1 MNKRKSGL
9 QKIKN
14 FRDPPFR
21 TISKSNQNHNTP
33 RRSEKSMTMIKS
45 HEKSVFKR
53 LTLRQIDEAN
63 EKSKEVILQI
73 KEETMGRMKSP
84 YSNTY
89 TDGYLCEIVSREEY
103 EKKTQEGQIKELK
116 KKVEDLT
123 EENEQLFC
131 NLQNAERW
139 QKIENERAMKA
150 EKKIRDM
157 EAGFREL
164 ERIFGDLPPEIVSLY
179 DIPEIKD

>member
-1 MNKRKSGL
+1 
-9 QKIKN
+9 
-14 FRDPPFR
+14 
-21 TISKSNQNHNTP
+21 
-33 RRSEKSMTMIKS
+33 MTMKRS

-63 EKSKEVILQI
+63 EKSEKVILQI
-73 KEETMGRMKSP
+73 KEEAMGRVKSP

-89 TDGYLCEIVSREEY
+89 TDGYLCEVVNREEY
-103 EKKTQEGQIKELK
+103 EKETQEGQIKELK
-116 KKVEDLT
+116 KKIKELT

-139 QKIENERAMKA
+139 QKIENERAVKA

-164 ERIFGDLPPEIVSLY
+164 ERVFGDLPPEIVSLY
-179 DIPEIKD
+179 RIPDREG

>member
-1 MNKRKSGL
+1 
-9 QKIKN
+9 
-14 FRDPPFR
+14 
-21 TISKSNQNHNTP
+21 
-33 RRSEKSMTMIKS
+33 MTMIKS

-63 EKSKEVILQI
+63 EKSEGVILQI
-73 KEETMGRMKSP
+73 KEEPMGRIKSP

-103 EKKTQEGQIKELK
+103 EKTTQEGKIKELK
-116 KKVEDLT
+116 KKVKDST

-131 NLQNAERW
+131 NLQNTERRR
-139 QKIENERAMKA
+139 KIENERAIKA
-150 EKKIRDM
+150 ENKIRDM
-157 EAGFREL
+157 EARFREL
-164 ERIFGDLPPEIVSLY
+164 ERVFGDLPPEIVSLY

>member
-1 MNKRKSGL
+1 
-9 QKIKN
+9 
-14 FRDPPFR
+14 
-21 TISKSNQNHNTP
+21 
-33 RRSEKSMTMIKS
+33 MTMIKS

-89 TDGYLCEIVSREEY
+89 TDGYLCEIVNREEY
-103 EKKTQEGQIKELK
+103 EKATQEGQIKELE

-157 EAGFREL
+157 EAGFRGL
-164 ERIFGDLPPEIVSLY
+164 ERIFGDLPLEIVSLY
-179 DIPEIKD
+179 DTQEIKD

>member
-1 MNKRKSGL
+1 
-9 QKIKN
+9 
-14 FRDPPFR
+14 
-21 TISKSNQNHNTP
+21 
-33 RRSEKSMTMIKS
+33 MTMIKS

-139 QKIENERAMKA
+139 QKIKNERAMKA

>member
-1 MNKRKSGL
+1 
-9 QKIKN
+9 
-14 FRDPPFR
+14 
-21 TISKSNQNHNTP
+21 
-33 RRSEKSMTMIKS
+33 MTMIKS

-63 EKSKEVILQI
+63 EKSEGVILQI
-73 KEETMGRMKSP
+73 KEEPMGRIKSP
-84 YSNTY
+84 YSNTH

-103 EKKTQEGQIKELK
+103 EKTTQEGKIKELK
-116 KKVEDLT
+116 KKVKDLT

-131 NLQNAERW
+131 NLQNTERRR
-139 QKIENERAMKA
+139 KIENERAIKA
-150 EKKIRDM
+150 ENKIMDM

-164 ERIFGDLPPEIVSLY
+164 ERVFGDLPPEIVSLY

>member
-1 MNKRKSGL
+1 
-9 QKIKN
+9 
-14 FRDPPFR
+14 
-21 TISKSNQNHNTP
+21 
-33 RRSEKSMTMIKS
+33 MTMTKS
-45 HEKSVFKR
+45 HEKSIFKR

-73 KEETMGRMKSP
+73 KEETMGRIKSP

-103 EKKTQEGQIKELK
+103 EKATQEGRIKELE

-123 EENEQLFC
+123 EENEQLSC
-131 NLQNAERW
+131 NLQNAGRW

-150 EKKIRDM
+150 ERKIRDM

-164 ERIFGDLPPEIVSLY
+164 ERVFGDLPPEIVSLY

>member
-1 MNKRKSGL
+1 
-9 QKIKN
+9 
-14 FRDPPFR
+14 
-21 TISKSNQNHNTP
+21 
-33 RRSEKSMTMIKS
+33 MTMIKS

-103 EKKTQEGQIKELK
+103 EKKTQEGQTKELE

-139 QKIENERAMKA
+139 QKIENERAIKA
-150 EKKIRDM
+150 ENKIRDM

-164 ERIFGDLPPEIVSLY
+164 EHVFGDLPPEIVSLY

>member
-1 MNKRKSGL
+1 
-9 QKIKN
+9 
-14 FRDPPFR
+14 
-21 TISKSNQNHNTP
+21 
-33 RRSEKSMTMIKS
+33 MTMIKS

-63 EKSKEVILQI
+63 EKSEKVILQI

-89 TDGYLCEIVSREEY
+89 TDGYLCEIVNREEY
-103 EKKTQEGQIKELK
+103 EKKTQEGQIKELE

>member
-1 MNKRKSGL
+1 
-9 QKIKN
+9 
-14 FRDPPFR
+14 
-21 TISKSNQNHNTP
+21 
-33 RRSEKSMTMIKS
+33 MTMIKS

-89 TDGYLCEIVSREEY
+89 TDGYLCEIVNREEY
-103 EKKTQEGQIKELK
+103 EKATQEGQTKELE

-157 EAGFREL
+157 KAGFREL
-164 ERIFGDLPPEIVSLY
+164 ERMFGDLPPEIVSLY
-179 DIPEIKD
+179 RIPDREG

>member
-1 MNKRKSGL
+1 MKKTYENSRLEWLTNKDIEANNESESVVIV
-9 QKIKN
+9 QV
-14 FRDPPFR
+14 
-21 TISKSNQNHNTP
+21 
-33 RRSEKSMTMIKS
+33 SEKI
-45 HEKSVFKR
+45 
-53 LTLRQIDEAN
+53 ACP
-63 EKSKEVILQI
+63 VIRVENNLQCEI
-73 KEETMGRMKSP
+73 CF
-84 YSNTY
+84 
-89 TDGYLCEIVSREEY
+89 LCEIVDREEY
-103 EKKTQEGQIKELK
+103 EKTTQKGKIKKLK

-139 QKIENERAMKA
+139 QKIENERAVKA

-164 ERIFGDLPPEIVSLY
+164 ERVFGDLPPEIVSLY

>member
-1 MNKRKSGL
+1 
-9 QKIKN
+9 
-14 FRDPPFR
+14 
-21 TISKSNQNHNTP
+21 
-33 RRSEKSMTMIKS
+33 MTMIKS

-63 EKSKEVILQI
+63 EKSEGVILQI
-73 KEETMGRMKSP
+73 KEEPMGRIKSP

-103 EKKTQEGQIKELK
+103 EKTTQEGKIKELK
-116 KKVEDLT
+116 KKVKDLT

-131 NLQNAERW
+131 NLQNTERRR
-139 QKIENERAMKA
+139 KIKA
-150 EKKIRDM
+150 ENKIRDM

-164 ERIFGDLPPEIVSLY
+164 ERVFGDLPPEIVSLY

>member
-1 MNKRKSGL
+1 
-9 QKIKN
+9 
-14 FRDPPFR
+14 
-21 TISKSNQNHNTP
+21 
-33 RRSEKSMTMIKS
+33 MTMIKS

-103 EKKTQEGQIKELK
+103 EKKTQEGQIKELE

-139 QKIENERAMKA
+139 KKIENERAMKA

-179 DIPEIKD
+179 DTPEIKD

>member
-1 MNKRKSGL
+1 
-9 QKIKN
+9 
-14 FRDPPFR
+14 
-21 TISKSNQNHNTP
+21 
-33 RRSEKSMTMIKS
+33 MTMIKS

-103 EKKTQEGQIKELK
+103 EKKTQEGQIKELE

-139 QKIENERAMKA
+139 QKTENERAIKA
-150 EKKIRDM
+150 ENKIRDM

-164 ERIFGDLPPEIVSLY
+164 EHMFGDLPPKIVSLY